1 MRVPSPALRRIIGAL
16 AVAAVLPT
24 AASAFPPAPPDADQT
39 RVRLARLTV
48 EPAGTLA
55 GYSRE
60 HFGGDWATTANGCDV
75 RERVLIRD
83 GRGIRPGPGCT
94 ITTGRWRSAY
104 DGKILT
110 MGRSVDIDHIVPLA
124 EAWRSGANTWTA
136 QRREQFGNDLRE
148 PQLIAVSASSN
159 RSKGDSPPQEWK
171 PPRRAIWCLYSR
183 WWIDVKTTYRL
194 TVTPPEKRTLRVMLR
209 TCE

>member
-1 MRVPSPALRRIIGAL
+1 MPIRPGSGSPADRQASRDACRIQSRALRRRLGDDGERLRRAR
-16 AVAAVLPT
+16 AR
-24 AASAFPPAPPDADQT
+24 PD
-39 RVRLARLTV
+39 
-48 EPAGTLA
+48 
-55 GYSRE
+55 S
-60 HFGGDWATTANGCDV
+60 
-75 RERVLIRD
+75 D
-83 GRGIRPGPGCT
+83 GRGISPGAGCT
-94 ITTGRWRSAY
+94 ITTGRWRSVY

-110 MGRSVDIDHIVPLA
+110 TGRSADIDHIVPLA
-124 EAWRSGANTWTA
+124 ESWRSGANAWTA
-136 QRREQFGNDLRE
+136 QRRERFANDLRE

-194 TVTPPEKRTLRVMLR
+194 TVTPPKRRALRVMLR